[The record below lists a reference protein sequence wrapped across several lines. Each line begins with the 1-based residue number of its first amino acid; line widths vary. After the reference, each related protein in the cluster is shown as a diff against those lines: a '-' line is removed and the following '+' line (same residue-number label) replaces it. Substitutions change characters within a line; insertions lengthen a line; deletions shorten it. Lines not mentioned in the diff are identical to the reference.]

1 MQAIKKV
8 FQHGDS
14 DNMSPSGH
22 FNTANEDYDSSK
34 SAQHPNNTPNH
45 QAPSAPAKAGE
56 KMAGVDP
63 SHAAGA
69 LSDSKASSGDNRE
82 TGTHVVG
89 SQDTNMHQNPVSSTS
104 NGLDNERS
112 STGNTENLANRDNT
126 LGSRDT
132 GAESSSHGAPADRA
146 KDAISGNSNTH
157 NNDSALGG
165 SSRHTGSESTSHG
178 GVVGRAEQALGSNHS
193 HKQPKE
199 FTHLDQEHARDAT
212 HDHKHLAAVTR
223 SFFHSLSDSV
233 SVADSFLAQQTR
245 STTTT
250 RLKRLPASARLTA
263 TSTTFRFVEQLTRR
277 D

>member
-14 DNMSPSGH
+14 DNTSPSGH
-22 FNTANEDYDSSK
+22 FNTAGDDYDTTK
-34 SAQHPNNTPNH
+34 SASHPTNTPNH
-45 QAPSAPAKAGE
+45 QAPSAPAKLAE
-56 KMAGVDP
+56 KAAGVDP

-69 LSDSKASSGDNRE
+69 LSDSKASSGNARE

-89 SQDTNMHQNPVSSTS
+89 SRDTSTHQNPASSTS

-112 STGNTENLANRDNT
+112 TGSASNRNNT
-126 LGSRDT
+126 LGSRNT
-132 GAESSSHGAPADRA
+132 GSDSTSHGGLVEKA
-146 KDAISGNSNTH
+146 KEAVTGNSSTHSNTNNSTLDGSSRH
-157 NNDSALGG
+157 NDSTLGG

-178 GVVGRAEQALGSNHS
+178 GVVGRAEEALSSQHS

-223 SFFHSLSDSV
+223 
-233 SVADSFLAQQTR
+233 
-245 STTTT
+245 
-250 RLKRLPASARLTA
+250 
-263 TSTTFRFVEQLTRR
+263 
-277 D
+277 